1 MENIMLN
8 KNLKNMA
15 SLSAFILTSLMLST
29 TAQSEEAMTKKVTL
43 KAAKQVFLT
52 KEQKAKAQ
60 PLSLKFKNNKLASNA
75 DVNTAVIADEVVEF
89 QTEYKAERELYLQ
102 QRFESM
108 SAERKAAKEKILA
121 LAKKNASTEN

>member
-1 MENIMLN
+1 
-8 KNLKNMA
+8 MA

-60 PLSLKFKNNKLASNA
+60 PLALKFKNNKLASNA